1 MENLIKKPVSLFLI
15 FMLGYSSLNA
25 QNGKPVLDAFASGY
39 VAEAAGNYSKA
50 IESLK
55 AVYDEN
61 SYEINLRLGWL
72 SYLNGVYPESMNY
85 YQKALELKPMAL
97 EAKFGYVLP
106 ASALGNWESVKRQ
119 YQEILKIDPQNT
131 LANYRMGYIY
141 YNSLNYSEAVKYF
154 EKVVNLYPFD
164 YDGLL
169 MYAWTNYQLGK
180 LREAKVLF
188 NKVLMNTPGDA
199 SALEGLQLIK

>member
-1 MENLIKKPVSLFLI
+1 MENLMKRSVSGFFI
-15 FMLGYSSLNA
+15 FMFGYFSLIA
-25 QNGKPVLDAFASGY
+25 QNSNPVLDAFASGY
-39 VAEAAGNYSKA
+39 VSETAGNYSKA

-55 AVYDEN
+55 AVYDYN
-61 SYEINLRLGWL
+61 SYEMNLRLGWL
-72 SYLNGVYPESMNY
+72 SYLNGSYPESLNY
-85 YQKALELKPMAL
+85 YQKALELKPIAL

-106 ASALGNWESVKRQ
+106 AAALGNWESVKTQ

-131 LANYRMGYIY
+131 VANYRLGYIF

-164 YDGLL
+164 YDALL
-169 MYAWTNYQLGK
+169 MFAWTNYQLGK

-188 NKVLMNTPGDA
+188 NKVLLNTPGDA